1 MKEIMTEVTVNAG
14 ENEKESKKNS
24 NMMIIYAMGAIVLVV
39 CILCLLMLWRKIADR
54 NNTVLKSETYTEAV
68 DAVMANAPNEDLSE
82 LQKTTIE
89 ESHEINVSER
99 VQEEEIRQQYLTDM
113 EYLREK
119 VESLLQFMSTT
130 KDALEKVVK
139 EQEGDVLLKEQ
150 VSEITSKIVRLMIQL
165 QTEQERISELKEA
178 LTVMNNETILDVQGN
193 ISEIKAQ
200 MNTMDSDISDIY
212 TQIDSLKTSDA
223 ELQKEIEEIEKNLKT
238 SAEQNMKDILN
249 QFDSINDKMQQMEG
263 DTQTK
268 IEEVEKNLKTS
279 AEQNMTN
286 VTNQFNS
293 MSDKMQQME
302 GDTQTKVENIQKE
315 ISSIQNNIQQIE
327 SQLLRYRY
335 EAESNTLYLYPN

>member
-1 MKEIMTEVTVNAG
+1 MKEIMTEVSVNAG

-89 ESHEINVSER
+89 ESNEINVSER

-200 MNTMDSDISDIY
+200 MNTIDSDISDIY
-212 TQIDSLKTSDA
+212 TQIDSLKSSDA

>member
-1 MKEIMTEVTVNAG
+1 MKEIMTEVSVNAG
-14 ENEKESKKNS
+14 ENEKECKKNS
-24 NMMIIYAMGAIVLVV
+24 NMMIIYVMGAIVLVV

-68 DAVMANAPNEDLSE
+68 DAVMANAPNEDLTE

-89 ESHEINVSER
+89 ESYEISVSER
-99 VQEEEIRQQYLTDM
+99 AQEEEIRQQYLTDM

-130 KDALEKVVK
+130 KEALEKVVK

-150 VSEITSKIVRLMIQL
+150 VNEITSKIVKLMIQL

-200 MNTMDSDISDIY
+200 MNTIDSDISYIY
-212 TQIDSLKTSDA
+212 TQINSLKTSDA

-249 QFDSINDKMQQMEG
+249 QFDSINDKMQQIEG

-335 EAESNTLYLYPN
+335 DAESNTLYLYPN